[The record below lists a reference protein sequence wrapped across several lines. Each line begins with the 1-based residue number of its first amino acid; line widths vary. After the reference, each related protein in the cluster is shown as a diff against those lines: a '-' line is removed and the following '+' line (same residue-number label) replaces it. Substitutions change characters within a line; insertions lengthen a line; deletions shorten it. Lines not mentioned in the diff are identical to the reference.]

1 MDKFLEI
8 AIKEGVSPA
17 LIQAKYGIG
26 YVKSK
31 EVVRTLKY
39 MGIISREP
47 FDDTHYALLDK
58 DNFIGAIEELIK

>member
-1 MDKFLEI
+1 MNKFLEI

-39 MGIISREP
+39 MGIISRET

>member
-1 MDKFLEI
+1 MNKFLEI

-58 DNFIGAIEELIK
+58 DNFVGATEELIK